1 MTVFEFGL
9 LISLFLCFSSVE
21 IFFISWTFIKFI
33 LIKRYEYKSIYIKD
47 EIKIG
52 YLGIE
57 KYIVDLREEE
67 VKDFYEVLENYQKG
81 LKNCQKNAEIEISKN
96 VIFSNLNNGLEDKN
110 QKDIYEF
117 YYLLMEDYYLIFLT
131 ENVPDIKK
139 LYSNL
144 DNYKNIIKLMLHQRF
159 NTGDENEE
167 IDPIKSIARKMV
179 WMEAYSQY
187 NKIIK

>member
-1 MTVFEFGL
+1 M
-9 LISLFLCFSSVE
+9 
-21 IFFISWTFIKFI
+21 
-33 LIKRYEYKSIYIKD
+33 
-47 EIKIG
+47 
-52 YLGIE
+52 GIE

-187 NKIIK
+187 IYNIKNI